1 MLTNF
6 WRSIK
11 SANEVWREVVFRNEG
26 GRPEIAQ
33 FQHHFIFIYLNRC
46 KLIYSIMIYALLEL
60 RACIFKT

>member
-11 SANEVWREVVFRNEG
+11 SANEVWREVVSRNVG

-33 FQHHFIFIYLNRC
+33 LQHDLIFIEQNVVGFNICVKDVDFLQ
-46 KLIYSIMIYALLEL
+46 EL
-60 RACIFKT
+60 